1 MPDLLIEL
9 GTEELPA
16 SYLDRALPAFRDLVK
31 TGLTELGLAPA
42 GDVLVAGTP
51 RRLALS
57 VTALPERQPDAT
69 EERTGPSEQ
78 AAYKDG
84 KPTVAAEKF
93 AESMGIPVTALELR
107 EVTKGKKTT
116 RYLHAARTIVGRP
129 TLEVL
134 AEKLPAWIE
143 AIPFK
148 KSMRWVAGSKVRFAR
163 PLRRIVAL
171 FGAEVVPFTFANV
184 RADRV
189 VQGHRFLDPEPI
201 VLRDASWKVYVDRLR
216 EAHVLVL
223 PDERRRAVEEGL
235 KRFLPPEALTARG
248 HLVDE
253 VTNLVEW
260 PMVDAGHFEERYLR
274 VPRIVVE
281 EAMTGH
287 QRYFPILEAGHDRLQ
302 PRFAYVANRP
312 FDAVIR
318 AGNERVLAAR
328 LHDALFFFEQ
338 DQKLPLDQ
346 RIDRLDDIMFMQ
358 ELGTYKARIARIDA
372 ISLAV
377 ARAAGWISSTTPAP
391 RTGQRITSA
400 VGPGA
405 TLALQLHLAAQL
417 ARADLTTDIVQE
429 FPGLQGEM
437 GTIYARLQG
446 QPAAVADG
454 IREAYLPRHDGGPLP
469 DTQVGICLSVS
480 DKLDTI
486 VCAFATGRGP
496 TGSKD
501 PFMVRRSVLG
511 VLRVLRERRLDAGYA
526 PLVRT
531 AIEQLPKELVNK
543 GSELRS
549 GDAQQLE
556 TTVLD
561 YFRQRL
567 EVLMTEAGHRVD
579 LVRAVLTSGADA
591 TNVLDAWARIEALAG
606 LATDAGFER
615 LFQLV
620 ERTKNITTK
629 SGEGVDPQD
638 VDEGSLEH
646 PAERALHA
654 ALAGC
659 REQVRAH
666 VDSRRYVDAGRL
678 YADSLAEVVH
688 TFFEP
693 APRGVFVLDEDPRR
707 RKNRIALLKQVH
719 SLLAQGFADLA
730 LVQSK

>member
-16 SYLDRALPAFRDLVK
+16 SYLDRALPAFRDIVK
-31 TGLTELGLAPA
+31 TGLTELGLAPK

-51 RRLALS
+51 RRIALS
-57 VTALPERQPDAT
+57 VVALPERQPDAT

-84 KPTVAAEKF
+84 QPTVAAEKF
-93 AESMGIPVTALELR
+93 AESMGVPVKALELR
-107 EVTKGKKTT
+107 EVTKGKKTS
-116 RYLHAARTIVGRP
+116 RYLYAARTIAGRP

-134 AEKLPAWIE
+134 AEKLPTWIE

-148 KSMRWVAGSKVRFAR
+148 KSMRWVAGTKVRFAR
-163 PLRRIVAL
+163 PVRRIVAL
-171 FGAEVVPFTFANV
+171 FGAEVVPFGFAGV

-201 VLRDASWKVYVDRLR
+201 VLRDAAWKTYVDRLR
-216 EAHVLVL
+216 DAHVLVL
-223 PDERRRAVEEGL
+223 QDERRRAVEEGL
-235 KRFLPPEALTARG
+235 KKHLPPEALTARG

-260 PMVDAGHFEERYLR
+260 PMVDAGSFDQKYLR

-287 QRYFPILEAGHDRLQ
+287 QRYFPILEPGADRLQ

-312 FDAVIR
+312 YDPVIR

-346 RIDRLDDIMFMQ
+346 RIDRLEDIVFMQ

-372 ISLAV
+372 ICMSV
-377 ARAAGWISSTTPAP
+377 ARAAGWIPAATPAP

-400 VGPGA
+400 IGPGA

-417 ARADLTTDIVQE
+417 ARADLTTDVVQE

-454 IREAYLPRHDGGPLP
+454 IREAYLPRNDGGPLP
-469 DTQVGICLSVS
+469 DTQVGICLSIA

-486 VCAFATGRGP
+486 ACAYATGRAP

-511 VLRVLRERRLDAGYA
+511 VLRIMRERKLDAGYA
-526 PLVRT
+526 SLVH
-531 AIEQLPKELVNK
+531 AAVEQLPKELVK
-543 GSELRS
+543 
-549 GDAQQLE
+549 DAQQLE
-556 TTVLD
+556 TSVLD

-579 LVRAVLTSGADA
+579 LARAVLSSGADA
-591 TNVLDAWARIEALAG
+591 TNVLDAWGRIEALAG
-606 LATDAGFER
+606 LSTDAGFER

-638 VDEGSLEH
+638 VDAGSLEH

-666 VDSRRYVDAGRL
+666 VDARRYVDAGKV
-678 YADSLAEVVH
+678 YADALAEVVH

-693 APRGVFVLDEDPRR
+693 APRGVFVLDEDARK

-719 SLLAQGFADLA
+719 ALLAEGFADLA